1 MPTLSEIVSK
11 DWALAAVS
19 DTPELEVR
27 WMLEDLLEK
36 PASYLVSHSD
46 TPLEPALFK
55 RFQELLARRLKGE
68 PLAYVLGHCGFWS
81 LDLLVSP
88 TTLIPRP
95 ETELLVELAIQFYDT
110 QTNIRALD
118 LGTGTG
124 AIALA
129 VASERAAWQVTATDQ
144 SPEIIEVAQSNALR
158 NHIKNVQFAVGGWY
172 QALQQSTP
180 ELTERYD
187 LIISNPPY
195 IEPDDPHLGQGDV
208 RFEPLS
214 ALVANDDGLADL
226 RTIIDD
232 ANQYLKPNGRVLVEH
247 GYQQGES
254 VRALFSA
261 AGLVEVE
268 TKNDLAGHERVTLG
282 QLPSA

>member
-1 MPTLSEIVSK
+1 MPTLAEILSE
-11 DWALAAVS
+11 DWGLATVS

-27 WMLEDLLEK
+27 WMLEDLLEQ
-36 PASYLVSHSD
+36 PASYLGSHSSSE
-46 TPLEPALFK
+46 LEPALFK
-55 RFQELLARRLKGE
+55 RLESMLAQRLTGE
-68 PLAYVLGHCGFWS
+68 PLAYILGHWGFWS

-95 ETELLVELAIQFYDT
+95 ETELLVELAIQFYGD
-110 QTNIRALD
+110 QPNIHALD

-129 VASERAAWQVTATDQ
+129 VASERPAWQVTATDQ

-158 NHIKNVQFAVGGWY
+158 NQIKNVQFAVGGWY
-172 QALQQSTP
+172 QALQESAAEQ
-180 ELTERYD
+180 TERYD

-214 ALVANDDGLADL
+214 ALVADDDGLADL

-232 ANQYLKPNGRVLVEH
+232 ANQYLKPNGRVMVEH

-254 VRALFSA
+254 VRALFLA
-261 AGLVEVE
+261 ASFVEVE

-282 QLPSA
+282 RLPSA

>member
-1 MPTLSEIVSK
+1 
-11 DWALAAVS
+11 
-19 DTPELEVR
+19 
-27 WMLEDLLEK
+27 MLEDLLEK
-36 PASYLVSHSD
+36 PASYLVSNSD
-46 TPLEPALFK
+46 TPLEPALFQ
-55 RFQELLARRLKGE
+55 RFQELLARRLNGE
-68 PLAYVLGHCGFWS
+68 PLAYILGHWGFWS

-95 ETELLVELAIQFYDT
+95 ETELLVELAIQLYDD
-110 QTNIRALD
+110 QPNIHALD

-129 VASERAAWQVTATDQ
+129 VASERPAWQVTATDQ
-144 SPEIIEVAQSNALR
+144 SSEIIEVAQSNALR

-172 QALQQSTP
+172 QALQQSAT
-180 ELTERYD
+180 EQTERYD

-214 ALVANDDGLADL
+214 ALVADDDGLADL
-226 RTIIDD
+226 RTIINH
-232 ANQYLKPNGRVLVEH
+232 ANQYLKPDGRVMVEH

-254 VRALFSA
+254 VRALFLA
-261 AGLVEVE
+261 AGFVEVE

>member
-1 MPTLSEIVSK
+1 MISK

-27 WMLEDLLEK
+27 WMLEDLLDK
-36 PASYLVSHSD
+36 PASYLSSHSD
-46 TPLEPALFK
+46 TEIEPALFQ

-68 PLAYVLGHCGFWS
+68 PLAYILGHWGFWS
-81 LDLLVSP
+81 LDLIVSP

-95 ETELLVELAIQFYDT
+95 ETELLVELAIQLYGD
-110 QTNIRALD
+110 QSDIHALD

-129 VASERAAWQVTATDQ
+129 IASERPDWQITATDQ
-144 SPEIIEVAQSNALR
+144 STEIIEAAQSNALR
-158 NHIKNVQFAVGGWY
+158 NAIRSVQFKVGGWY
-172 QALQQSTP
+172 QALENDTGSQTLQF
-180 ELTERYD
+180 D

-195 IEPDDPHLGQGDV
+195 IEYDDPHLGQGDV
-208 RFEPLS
+208 RFEPTS

-226 RTIIDD
+226 REIIDN
-232 ANQYLKPNGRVLVEH
+232 AEQYLKPSGRLLVEH

-254 VRALFSA
+254 VRKLFLT
-261 AGLVEVE
+261 AGFSEVE
-268 TKNDLAGHERVTLG
+268 TRRDLAGHERVTLG
-282 QLPSA
+282 RLAPV